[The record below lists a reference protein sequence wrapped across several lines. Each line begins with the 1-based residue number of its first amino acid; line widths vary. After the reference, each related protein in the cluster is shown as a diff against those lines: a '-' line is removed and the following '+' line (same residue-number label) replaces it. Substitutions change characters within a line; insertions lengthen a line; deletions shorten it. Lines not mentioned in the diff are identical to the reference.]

1 MTTLAD
7 IEKLTTN
14 YASEKNNLD
23 ALIAEINADAED
35 LKKKYSLR
43 LRKMMGNVSGKYEV
57 LFRAIQENPA
67 LFEKPKTQIFE
78 GIRVGIMQG
87 KGSVQVEDEE
97 QTITLIEKKLTDKAD
112 LLIKTTKSL
121 VKTAIAQLSDQERAK
136 IGVEIVG
143 KESRVVI
150 TSVDAAVNK
159 ILNSIIKVSAEELK
173 EEYEEA
179 A

>member
-1 MTTLAD
+1 
-7 IEKLTTN
+7 
-14 YASEKNNLD
+14 
-23 ALIAEINADAED
+23 
-35 LKKKYSLR
+35 
-43 LRKMMGNVSGKYEV
+43 MGNVSGKYEV
-57 LFRAIQENPA
+57 LYRAIAENPE
-67 LFEKPKTQIFE
+67 LFAKPKTQIFE

-87 KGSVQVEDEE
+87 KGSVQVEDDEL
-97 QTITLIEKKLTDKAD
+97 TITLIEKKMQDKAD

-121 VKTAIAQLSDQERAK
+121 VKTAIAQLSDEERAK
-136 IGVEIVG
+136 IHVQIIG